1 MVGLAK
7 SPRRV
12 DSSLTGVE
20 DYLGRLLFSFVHQ
33 LFQLFKAVVLWLI
46 ASPLR
51 CDAVSQD
58 LVVEGIQEDGPLPV
72 SRSNFKYGHVGDHE
86 LKRCS
91 SVPVSS
97 YLIGE

>member
-12 DSSLTGVE
+12 DSSLVGVE
-20 DYLGRLLFSFVHQ
+20 DYLGSLLFSFVHQ
-33 LFQLFKAVVLWLI
+33 LFQLFKAVVIWLI

-58 LVVEGIQEDGPLPV
+58 LVVEGIQEDGP
-72 SRSNFKYGHVGDHE
+72 SQ
-86 LKRCS
+86 
-91 SVPVSS
+91 
-97 YLIGE
+97 

>member
-1 MVGLAK
+1 M
-7 SPRRV
+7 
-12 DSSLTGVE
+12 
-20 DYLGRLLFSFVHQ
+20 
-33 LFQLFKAVVLWLI
+33 
-46 ASPLR
+46 
-51 CDAVSQD
+51 SQD

-97 YLIGE
+97 YLIGEYDAFLSSPSITPFSGP